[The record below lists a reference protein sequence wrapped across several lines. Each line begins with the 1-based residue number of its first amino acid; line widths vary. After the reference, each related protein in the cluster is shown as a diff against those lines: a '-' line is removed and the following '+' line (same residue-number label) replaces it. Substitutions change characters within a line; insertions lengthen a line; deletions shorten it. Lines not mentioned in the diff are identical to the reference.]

1 MERDLSGYDF
11 VGLFIDSK
19 SFAEDEMIIALEVT
33 MSAEKIPLGFVQAAT
48 ENERVV
54 KEFLNGLLDR
64 GLNIEQSLLYII
76 DGAKGPRSANK
87 KVFVDKAMVQR
98 CQWHKRENIVS
109 YLPKSI
115 QAPVAQEATVG
126 L

>member
-11 VGLFIDSK
+11 FGLFID
-19 SFAEDEMIIALEVT
+19 
-33 MSAEKIPLGFVQAAT
+33 
-48 ENERVV
+48 
-54 KEFLNGLLDR
+54 
-64 GLNIEQSLLYII
+64 I
-76 DGAKGPRSANK
+76 DGAKGLRSANK